1 MHKIN
6 AGLVSQYKN
15 FSDIFFFIDL
25 AHKMPIT
32 KKKKP
37 NIKSCQIPKTFGTST
52 LFVTF

>member
-1 MHKIN
+1 MHKIS
-6 AGLVSQYKN
+6 AGLVSQYKSS
-15 FSDIFFFIDL
+15 SDIFFFTDL

-37 NIKSCQIPKTFGTST
+37 NIKAGQIPKTFGAST